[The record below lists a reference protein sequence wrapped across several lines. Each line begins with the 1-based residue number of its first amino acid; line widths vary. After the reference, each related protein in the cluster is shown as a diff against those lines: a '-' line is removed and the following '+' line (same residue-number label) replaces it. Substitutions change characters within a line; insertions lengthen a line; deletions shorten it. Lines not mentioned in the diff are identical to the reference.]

1 VSAASGMRVA
11 YGRLDVFS
19 NLAEKARRATLDG
32 DERNLDVLSKLLR
45 LLEQQERATA
55 SLDALEF
62 QTLLKT
68 RCSVSSYEL
77 DFLRQE
83 LQLGRPGAGTIDLL
97 GRIATALARERS
109 ALANRISGG

>member
-1 VSAASGMRVA
+1 MSAASGMRVA

-32 DERNLDVLSKLLR
+32 DERNLLR